1 MYNRVLFVIFIYE
14 QKLDPRIS
22 EARMLRNLP
31 CPLFGGRAGGRI

>member
-1 MYNRVLFVIFIYE
+1 MYIRILFVIFIYE

-31 CPLFGGRAGGRI
+31 FPLFVGRAGGRI